1 MHAQLEELW
10 IDAMEMKVGEQI
22 TTYLRKNHPE
32 YQEIEARQKK
42 LIEDYPM
49 LWKVVDGDGTVTLN
63 EKEHCA
69 LKEYLSNQDDMERLE
84 KEYHYYYGQSHVFS
98 YGRMLKSI
106 QREINP
112 DGDVARKRKLADML
126 IEARTSEA
134 EMDFLKEDEEYQKRR
149 KESLRQEGILKAM
162 NLPEDIKNQIDLL
175 TCSINDHWSRYAELV
190 YHQSDVEEVI
200 IATNSS
206 LEGETTA
213 MYISKLIKPTGIK
226 VTRIASGVPVGGD
239 LEYIDEVTL
248 LRALEGRTEL

>member
-149 KESLRQEGILKAM
+149 KESLRQEGILKA
-162 NLPEDIKNQIDLL
+162 DRK
-175 TCSINDHWSRYAELV
+175 SV
-190 YHQSDVEEVI
+190 V
-200 IATNSS
+200 
-206 LEGETTA
+206 
-213 MYISKLIKPTGIK
+213 
-226 VTRIASGVPVGGD
+226 
-239 LEYIDEVTL
+239 
-248 LRALEGRTEL
+248 

>member
-84 KEYHYYYGQSHVFS
+84 KEYLLWAHVKKYPEGNQS
-98 YGRMLKSI
+98 GWGCGK
-106 QREINP
+106 
-112 DGDVARKRKLADML
+112 
-126 IEARTSEA
+126 
-134 EMDFLKEDEEYQKRR
+134 KEK
-149 KESLRQEGILKAM
+149 
-162 NLPEDIKNQIDLL
+162 
-175 TCSINDHWSRYAELV
+175 
-190 YHQSDVEEVI
+190 
-200 IATNSS
+200 
-206 LEGETTA
+206 
-213 MYISKLIKPTGIK
+213 TG
-226 VTRIASGVPVGGD
+226 
-239 LEYIDEVTL
+239 
-248 LRALEGRTEL
+248 